1 MLKSMTRFD
10 WHDVRSCDTLRA
22 PRSPGKDPRR
32 GSFMP
37 ALTPGQ
43 FLENR

>member
-1 MLKSMTRFD
+1 MLKSIARFD
-10 WHDVRSCDTLRA
+10 WHHVRSCDTLRA
-22 PRSPGKDPRR
+22 LRSPGKVSRR
-32 GSFMP
+32 SSFLP